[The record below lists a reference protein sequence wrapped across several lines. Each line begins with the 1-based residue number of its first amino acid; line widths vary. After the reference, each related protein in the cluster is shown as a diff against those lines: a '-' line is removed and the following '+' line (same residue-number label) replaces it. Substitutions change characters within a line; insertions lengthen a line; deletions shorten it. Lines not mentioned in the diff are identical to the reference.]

1 LVVLTGEGRKN
12 EGTGFDGR
20 VEGSLERQDW
30 KDGMTR
36 EIRNLRRLAI
46 FCFVKAWTV
55 CVRKMGVLYYIGR
68 SERVVWSYFLSLFTQ
83 KTRTKKWTIMTFPL
97 IRKFK

>member
-68 SERVVWSYFLSLFTQ
+68 SERSSVELFFELVHPKNEDKEMDYYDLSFD
-83 KTRTKKWTIMTFPL
+83 
-97 IRKFK
+97 

>member
-1 LVVLTGEGRKN
+1 MVVLTGEGRKN

-68 SERVVWSYFLSLFTQ
+68 SESSVELFFELVHPKNEDKEMDYYDLSFD
-83 KTRTKKWTIMTFPL
+83 
-97 IRKFK
+97 

>member
-1 LVVLTGEGRKN
+1 MSLVVLTGEVRTN

-68 SERVVWSYFLSLFTQ
+68 SERSSVELFFELVHPKNEDKEMDYYDLSFD
-83 KTRTKKWTIMTFPL
+83 
-97 IRKFK
+97 

>member
-1 LVVLTGEGRKN
+1 MSGEGRKN
-12 EGTGFDGR
+12 EGTGLAGR
-20 VEGSLERQDW
+20 VEGSLEQQDW
-30 KDGMTR
+30 KDGITR

-68 SERVVWSYFLSLFTQ
+68 SERSSVELFFELVHPKNEDKEMDYYDLSFD
-83 KTRTKKWTIMTFPL
+83 
-97 IRKFK
+97 